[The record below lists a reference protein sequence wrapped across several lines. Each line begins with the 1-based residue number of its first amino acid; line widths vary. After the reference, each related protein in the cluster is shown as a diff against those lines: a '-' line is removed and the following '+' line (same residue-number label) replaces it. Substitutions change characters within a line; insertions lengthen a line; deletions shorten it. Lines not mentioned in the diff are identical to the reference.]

1 MVWRNY
7 VATSTTAVAAADNK
21 VVGDL
26 QSTHQKS
33 VQGIGRRRLTWG
45 GDRGGPG
52 MITSKRP
59 CSWVAGY
66 NQS

>member
-45 GDRGGPG
+45 GGG
-52 MITSKRP
+52 I
-59 CSWVAGY
+59 VAGRV
-66 NQS
+66 